1 MTNVR
6 DKSEGEGNNVQ
17 TPDGRADGQSSGNRK
32 VVAWCLAGLMSM
44 SALTAASPTLY
55 KIFCQVTGYGGTTQ
69 RVAKAAS
76 EILDRIVTV
85 RFDANVSPGLAWK
98 FEPVANTM
106 DVRIGETSLAFFRAT
121 NLTDKPLKGH
131 AAFNVAPEVTGIYFN
146 KIECFCFK
154 EQTLQA
160 GQTVEMPVTFYID
173 PAMAKD
179 RDMTNISDITL
190 SYVFFPVAQ
199 TSAVD
204 ATAAGAKGSG
214 G

>member
-85 RFDANVSPGLAWK
+85 RFDANVSPGLTWK
-98 FEPVANTM
+98 FEPVANTWTCAL
-106 DVRIGETSLAFFRAT
+106 VRHRWRF
-121 NLTDKPLKGH
+121 
-131 AAFNVAPEVTGIYFN
+131 
-146 KIECFCFK
+146 
-154 EQTLQA
+154 
-160 GQTVEMPVTFYID
+160 
-173 PAMAKD
+173 
-179 RDMTNISDITL
+179 
-190 SYVFFPVAQ
+190 
-199 TSAVD
+199 SALP
-204 ATAAGAKGSG
+204 T
-214 G
+214 